1 MALATPIVLPSPMV
15 GNPVNSKRF
24 GRGVA
29 GSANRLNGEA
39 IASKAKVFLTAPIG
53 SARRELIAL
62 ARTPNKNLIDA
73 AAARGRS
80 TDHHGL
86 LFRNN

>member
-1 MALATPIVLPSPMV
+1 MRQSTMI
-15 GNPVNSKRF
+15 GNSINRNRF

-29 GSANRLNGEA
+29 GSAHRLNGEA
-39 IASKAKVFLTAPIG
+39 IASQAKVFLAAPIG
-53 SARRELIAL
+53 GARRELIAL

-73 AAARGRS
+73 AAPGSRS

-86 LFRNN
+86 LFRDN